1 MGASASKIFDS
12 TILLMVS
19 SLEERHSFHEV
30 LLMSSGI
37 FLRVFTDVTNHIPP
51 HRHTQ
56 SIFAFSHLI
65 LHPDLSYLIRFYI
78 HPVDIVGLE

>member
-19 SLEERHSFHEV
+19 SLEERHSFCEGV
-30 LLMSSGI
+30 LISSGV

-51 HRHTQ
+51 HAVYFRLLT
-56 SIFAFSHLI
+56 
-65 LHPDLSYLIRFYI
+65 LHFTS
-78 HPVDIVGLE
+78 